1 VLLYIISFFDL
12 KEEKDEL
19 LKTFKKLDLDHDGQL
34 TPEELTIGYTAM
46 MGEEDAKKEVDR
58 IFKSI
63 DVNHTGAI
71 DFTGELNLSRI
82 PSRYC
87 ESQETSLE

>member
-1 VLLYIISFFDL
+1 
-12 KEEKDEL
+12 
-19 LKTFKKLDLDHDGQL
+19 
-34 TPEELTIGYTAM
+34 M

-71 DFTGELNLSRI
+71 DFTGTLKPENRVFTSDCQ
-82 PSRYC
+82 P
-87 ESQETSLE
+87 QEAAFKRTTGTGLQDVR